1 MSGQRRLDGNL
12 RRLEVACLTDH
23 DAIGILPQKRP
34 QDARK
39 RQANGFVHRYLH
51 NSFQIVF
58 DGLFRGEQLRIDRV
72 DLAQT
77 GIKRRRLSR
86 AGRAGRDKNAVW
98 AMDHFD
104 EKVVDV
110 IGHAECFEVEIH
122 NATVE
127 HTQHEALAE
136 LRR

>member
-1 MSGQRRLDGNL
+1 M
-12 RRLEVACLTDH
+12 
-23 DAIGILPQKRP
+23 
-34 QDARK
+34 
-39 RQANGFVHRYLH
+39 H

-58 DGLFRGEQLRIDRV
+58 DRLFRGEQLRIDRV

-127 HTQHEALAE
+127 HTQHETLAE